1 MHELSLAQG
10 IIQVIEEELE
20 KREEKGIVRKINLR
34 VGKLSSVE
42 PEALLFS
49 FEYCSKK
56 TQCENAELVIE
67 KVPLTCKCQNCGKD
81 FSPKEAVF
89 ICPDCNSC
97 RIKVLSGEEFYID
110 SFEIE

>member
-20 KREEKGIVRKINLR
+20 KSKEKGVVRKINLR

-49 FEYCSKK
+49 FGFCSKK
-56 TQCENAELVIE
+56 TQCEKAELVIE
-67 KVPLTCKCQNCGKD
+67 KVPLTCKCQNCSKE
-81 FSPKEAVF
+81 FSPNEAIF
-89 ICPDCNSC
+89 ICPDCGSS
-97 RIKVLSGEEFYID
+97 RIMILSGEEFYID